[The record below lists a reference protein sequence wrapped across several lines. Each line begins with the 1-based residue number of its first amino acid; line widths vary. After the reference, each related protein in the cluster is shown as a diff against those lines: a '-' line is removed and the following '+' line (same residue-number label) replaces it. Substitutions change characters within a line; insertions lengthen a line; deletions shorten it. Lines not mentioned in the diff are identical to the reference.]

1 MQRKLTKLLAALAV
15 GMSFTATA
23 ASADPVTVF
32 HDKPFYQSGWDG
44 LTATAKEDGI
54 ELNFSAYATDQFQA
68 YIQSSLMSGDAPQA
82 FTWWNGTKLKE
93 IVDSGQLAPLDD
105 LWAKKIASG
114 EYDASS
120 AEPFTVDGHIYGMPT
135 GLNRWVVFYNKAL
148 FEKAGID
155 KPPATWEELIATADK
170 LKAAGITPFNASI
183 QDGWRGF
190 VWFQELLLRTN
201 PEAYAL
207 LNQGKLKYTDEPV
220 KNVFKIWNEFYE
232 KGYFTDPTSQE
243 EPLDF
248 ARGKGA
254 MYLFG
259 DWVIGLVEKGG
270 MKAGT
275 DFEAFIMP
283 NVDPSLPNNVIVEGA
298 PIVITKAGLENPDIA
313 KFADWYMSE
322 NAMNSWATDPGLYA
336 GNLKAKTPNTIIPEI
351 AKIATD
357 GKYNSVTRYWEAS
370 PSEIVLPAVEEFN
383 RFMTNP
389 SPEQAEKAMQNI
401 EAIASQYWAS
411 KQ

>member
-1 MQRKLTKLLAALAV
+1 MQRKLTKLLGALAL

-44 LTATAKEDGI
+44 LTTTAKEDGL

-120 AEPFTVDGHIYGMPT
+120 AAPFTVDGHIYGMPT

-148 FEKAGID
+148 FEKAGIA
-155 KPPATWEELIATADK
+155 KPPASWEELIATADK

-201 PEAYAL
+201 PEAYAA

-275 DFEAFIMP
+275 DFGAFIMP

-298 PIVITKAGLENPDIA
+298 PIVITKAGMENPDVA
-313 KFADWYMSE
+313 AFADWYMSE
-322 NAMNSWATDPGLYA
+322 KAMNSWAADPGLYA

>member
-1 MQRKLTKLLAALAV
+1 MQNRLTKLLAAAAL
-15 GMSFTATA
+15 GMTFATAA

-44 LTATAKEDGI
+44 LTATAKKDGI
-54 ELNFSAYATDQFQA
+54 DLNFSAYATDQFQA

-120 AEPFTVDGHIYGMPT
+120 AAPFTVDGHIYGMPT
-135 GLNRWVVFYNKAL
+135 GLNRWIVLYNKAQ
-148 FEKAGID
+148 FEKAGIAN
-155 KPPATWEELIATADK
+155 PPATWEELIAAADK

-220 KNVFKIWNEFYE
+220 KNVFKIWNDFYA

-259 DWVIGLVEKGG
+259 DWIIGLVEKGG

-275 DFEAFIMP
+275 DFGAFIMP

-298 PIVITKAGLENPDIA
+298 PIVITKAGMENPDVV

-336 GNLKAKTPNTIIPEI
+336 GNLKAKTPNTIITDI

-389 SPEQAEKAMQNI
+389 SPEAADKAMANI
-401 EAIASQYWAS
+401 EAIASQYWANH
-411 KQ
+411 Q